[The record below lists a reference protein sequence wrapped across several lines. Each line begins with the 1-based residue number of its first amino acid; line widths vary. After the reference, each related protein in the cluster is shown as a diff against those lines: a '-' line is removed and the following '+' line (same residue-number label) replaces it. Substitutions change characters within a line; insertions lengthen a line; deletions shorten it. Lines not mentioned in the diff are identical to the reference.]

1 MPGGTA
7 MANILDYLD
16 WRGDLQIS
24 ERGFNEVDNLL
35 LAELC
40 YLDFGGIV
48 PPGFDAPVPL
58 QEAMRRYDVL
68 REHESMGVLVP
79 DQIPELGRRMAASAR
94 FSGLLLCGYENKIDD
109 ETQTQFSALTL
120 LLPDGTAYVAFR
132 GTDDTIV
139 GWKEDFNLAFL
150 PVVPAQRMAVQY
162 LQAAAAVFSERPL
175 RVGGHSKGGNLA
187 VYSAVFCSEAVQNQ
201 LMQVY
206 NNDGPGFR
214 TSLLPLPEH
223 KRVAGRIVTIIPESS
238 VVGILLEHEER
249 CEVVRSTQ
257 IGLMQHD
264 GFSWQVK
271 GERFEHLTELAEGG
285 KIMDQALRS
294 FLRELTEPQ
303 RVQFV
308 DTLFAILTCT
318 DASTLT
324 DLKEGGLKTA
334 SAMVKALQKLDK
346 PTRKALTDTLKLLV
360 KSGARSAFEELGIS
374 RLRDN
379 RLIEAISGY
388 LETHSRT

>member
-1 MPGGTA
+1 MNRNAKGLGF
-7 MANILDYLD
+7 YLIVV
-16 WRGDLQIS
+16 LLI
-24 ERGFNEVDNLL
+24 LL
-35 LAELC
+35 LLTYFRGGLEASQSWNYDQLEEAITQEEVVKVEITPNQEVPTGSLKVLLSDGNVKYVNVTDITKAES
-40 YLDFGGIV
+40 
-48 PPGFDAPVPL
+48 
-58 QEAMRRYDVL
+58 EL

-249 CEVVRSTQ
+249 CVRP
-257 IGLMQHD
+257 M
-264 GFSWQVK
+264 
-271 GERFEHLTELAEGG
+271 
-285 KIMDQALRS
+285 
-294 FLRELTEPQ
+294 
-303 RVQFV
+303 
-308 DTLFAILTCT
+308 
-318 DASTLT
+318 
-324 DLKEGGLKTA
+324 
-334 SAMVKALQKLDK
+334 
-346 PTRKALTDTLKLLV
+346 
-360 KSGARSAFEELGIS
+360 AR
-374 RLRDN
+374 R
-379 RLIEAISGY
+379 
-388 LETHSRT
+388 

>member
-1 MPGGTA
+1 

-79 DQIPELGRRMAASAR
+79 DQIPELGRCMAASAR

-238 VVGILLEHEER
+238 GSCWSMR
-249 CEVVRSTQ
+249 N
-257 IGLMQHD
+257 
-264 GFSWQVK
+264 
-271 GERFEHLTELAEGG
+271 
-285 KIMDQALRS
+285 
-294 FLRELTEPQ
+294 
-303 RVQFV
+303 
-308 DTLFAILTCT
+308 
-318 DASTLT
+318 
-324 DLKEGGLKTA
+324 
-334 SAMVKALQKLDK
+334 
-346 PTRKALTDTLKLLV
+346 
-360 KSGARSAFEELGIS
+360 GARSCAARRSASCSTTASPGRCAASALNTCRTGPRAASWSTRRCARSSS
-374 RLRDN
+374 R
-379 RLIEAISGY
+379 
-388 LETHSRT
+388 SRMSSAWPSSMPCSTS